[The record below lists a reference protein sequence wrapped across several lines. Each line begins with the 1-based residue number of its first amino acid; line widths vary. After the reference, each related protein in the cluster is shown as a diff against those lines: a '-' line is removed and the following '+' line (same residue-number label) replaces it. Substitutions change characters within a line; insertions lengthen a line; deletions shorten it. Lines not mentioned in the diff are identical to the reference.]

1 SELAACVR
9 ESPSAWAQL
18 YVWRASTSTALV
30 RGEGSGAQAHP
41 SRDRHSGLRAGN
53 EFASEA
59 IPGALPQGQNNPRVC
74 PYGLYCEQLSGTAF
88 TVPRKDQRR
97 SWLYRIRPS
106 VTHEPFHPHS
116 FPCETLTADF
126 SNGVVTPNQLRWRP
140 WPLPTEPNVDF
151 VRGITT
157 VCGAGCAARKDGFAI
172 HVYACNAS
180 MEDTCLANAD
190 GDFLIVP
197 QQGSLRILTEFGILD
212 VAPTEV
218 AIISRGMR
226 FSVLLLPHQPA
237 TAPGAPAG
245 QTPTMQGRGAAAGG
259 SEQQGLGSGSDRSP
273 AGGASTTPHEDNG
286 SHAKGDSGNGQAGLG
301 SGGRSEAGHGVGA
314 GAAGETAGVPG
325 SGAGPG
331 RSPGARG
338 YILEVFAGHF
348 QLPDL
353 GPIGS
358 NGLAAARDF
367 QSPVAWFEDRPVAEY
382 TVQHKFEGQLFSA
395 TQTFSPYNVVAWHG
409 NYVPCKYDLKK
420 FCPLN
425 TVAFDHAD
433 PSIFTVLTVPSS
445 TPGVAV
451 ADFVIFPPRWIVAQN
466 TFRPPYYHRNVMSE
480 FMGLISGEYEAK
492 RDGGFLP
499 GGASLHACMTPHGP
513 DTLTFENAILESN
526 EEPKHLGPALAFM
539 FETSYTPRVTPTALS
554 SPTIDRS
561 YYKCWM
567 GLKSHFTPPA

>member
-1 SELAACVR
+1 MAR
-9 ESPSAWAQL
+9 EYL
-18 YVWRASTSTALV
+18 H
-30 RGEGSGAQAHP
+30 GF
-41 SRDRHSGLRAGN
+41 GN

-226 FSVLLLPHQPA
+226 FSV
-237 TAPGAPAG
+237 
-245 QTPTMQGRGAAAGG
+245 
-259 SEQQGLGSGSDRSP
+259 
-273 AGGASTTPHEDNG
+273 
-286 SHAKGDSGNGQAGLG
+286 
-301 SGGRSEAGHGVGA
+301 
-314 GAAGETAGVPG
+314 
-325 SGAGPG
+325 
-331 RSPGARG
+331 
-338 YILEVFAGHF
+338 FAGHF

-367 QSPVAWFEDRPVAEY
+367 QSPVAWFEDRSVAEY

-567 GLKSHFTPPA
+567 GLKSHFSPPA